1 MKYYKN
7 ALTATAATITLLFST
22 TACAQHQHKPTP
34 VASTEVAIEVETPTG
49 PALWK
54 VADEDTTI
62 YLFGTVHLLPEGIDW
77 YTPKV
82 ASALAASEKLIT
94 EIHTE
99 KGAEAQV
106 GQYMMAAGSFPDGRK
121 LRDLLNDEQKT
132 TYEAALAKLGVP
144 APAFDGFEPWFVA
157 LNMSII
163 PLLQQGYSPDAGVES
178 ALEEKAAGKARGE
191 LETVAFQTSVFDG
204 LPMDVQVNYMMEVAT
219 NIDDVVPMLD
229 KMVAEW
235 AEGDADALAELM
247 NEGLGDPAL
256 AEALLY
262 SRNANWTDW
271 IDTRMD
277 TPGTVFIAVGAGHLA
292 GEKSVQDMLEDR
304 DIEVTRV
311 Q

>member
-1 MKYYKN
+1 MNTYKN
-7 ALTATAATITLLFST
+7 ALASTAAGIAMLFST
-22 TACAQHQHKPTP
+22 TACAQQQQKPTP
-34 VASTEVAIEVETPTG
+34 VASTEVAIEDAKPAG

-82 ASALAASEKLIT
+82 ANALAASDKLVT
-94 EIHTE
+94 EIHME
-99 KGAEAQV
+99 KGSEAAA
-106 GQYMMAAGSFPDGRK
+106 GQYMMGEGSFTDGRK
-121 LRDLLNDEQKT
+121 VRDLLNEEQKAA
-132 TYEAALAKLGVP
+132 YEAALGKLGVP

-157 LNMSII
+157 MNMSII
-163 PLLQQGYSPDAGVES
+163 PLLQKGYSPDAGVES
-178 ALEEKAAGKARGE
+178 ALEEKAGDMARGE

-204 LPMDVQVNYMMEVAT
+204 LPMNVQVNYMMEVAT

-229 KMVAEW
+229 KMVDEW

-247 NEGLGDPAL
+247 NEGLSDPVL

-262 SRNANWTDW
+262 NRNANWTDW
-271 IDTRMD
+271 IDNRMD